1 MWPFYPFFPWWG
13 YRQPVAVRRP
23 VQLRTFKLQASLMS
37 NDSTTVN
44 DLAIDPVLFRQL
56 PNECLLLFDVPVTL
70 PASRLPLPVNV
81 VVTGSVNTRT
91 LPVVD
96 SEGTNITGADIP
108 NPTQLNVY
116 LNKSANI
123 FRVLDFQAGAAA
135 ADETQALQATSAK
148 AKTN

>member
-13 YRQPVAVRRP
+13 YRPPVAVRRP
-23 VQLRTFKLQASLMS
+23 VQLRTFKIQASLMS

-56 PNECLLLFDVPVTL
+56 PNECLLLFDIPITL

-81 VVTGSVNTRT
+81 VVAGPVNTRT

-96 SEGTNITGADIP
+96 SEGTNITGTDIP
-108 NPTQLNVY
+108 DPTQLSVY

-123 FRVLDFQAGAAA
+123 FRILDFVAGGATTT
-135 ADETQALQATSAK
+135 ETENAQTASVRVK
-148 AKTN
+148 N